1 MANTELEIHNATA
14 ALFKAGERLAYPPPR
29 PKRFVEKIVGAL
41 SDKQVRQ
48 FSRCRKRQRLARRF
62 LARFGGRAVV
72 TPAMRRKAEKQTWLG
87 ALDAWFREKRGA
99 AQ

>member
-1 MANTELEIHNATA
+1 MANTELEVCNAMA
-14 ALFKAGERLAYPPPR
+14 ALFIAAERLAYPPPR

-62 LARFGGRAVV
+62 LSRFGGRLVV
-72 TPAMRRKAEKQTWLG
+72 TPAMRRKAEKRTWLG
-87 ALDAWFREKRGA
+87 ALAAWFREKRGEA
-99 AQ
+99 